1 MIRNYSRT
9 FYSGCLLA
17 ALLSAGLLPG
27 TAHAQTALEV
37 ERPAPATYHNAV
49 RLDVGGIFARNM
61 AYNLLN
67 SNPQFLLPLLFG
79 YERQLAPRLSGN
91 AEVLLNGGQPDERMA
106 GLALQGRYYFYQGRK
121 TGLNGFYAA
130 PTLSYRAVRQLHYYR
145 SSPERRKLGGA
156 GVLLGA
162 QVPLG
167 SRLVLDVSG
176 GAMSWG
182 RLDQQSADEAASS
195 SYYYDNETFYERNKV
210 VFDGRLSLGY
220 RF

>member
-1 MIRNYSRT
+1 MIRTCFSRAK
-9 FYSGCLLA
+9 YLAVLLPF
-17 ALLSAGLLPG
+17 AGLCQSQ
-27 TAHAQTALEV
+27 AHAQTIPGLVQTAHSEF
-37 ERPAPATYHNAV
+37 RNAV

-61 AYNLLN
+61 AYNILN
-67 SNPQFLLPLLFG
+67 SNPQFLLPLLVG

-130 PTLSYRAVRQLHYYR
+130 PTLSYRAVRQLHYY
-145 SSPERRKLGGA
+145 SISPERRKLGGA

-167 SRLVLDVSG
+167 SRLLLDASG
-176 GAMSWG
+176 GVMSWS
-182 RLDQQSADEAASS
+182 RLDQQSADEAASNL
-195 SYYYDNETFYERNKV
+195 YYRDSRTYYEREKV

>member
-1 MIRNYSRT
+1 MIHTCFSRA
-9 FYSGCLLA
+9 SRLA
-17 ALLSAGLLPG
+17 VLFPLAGLLSGP
-27 TAHAQTALEV
+27 AHAQTTPGLV
-37 ERPAPATYHNAV
+37 QPTRPEHHNAM

-67 SNPQFLLPLLFG
+67 ANPQFLLPLLLG

-91 AEVLLNGGQPDERMA
+91 AEVLLNGGQPGERMT

-130 PTLSYRAVRQLHYYR
+130 PTLSYRAVRQLHYYG
-145 SSPERRKLGGA
+145 SSPEHSKLGGA

-167 SRLVLDVSG
+167 SRLLLDVSG
-176 GAMSWG
+176 GVMSWN
-182 RLDQQSADEAASS
+182 RLDRQSADEVASP
-195 SYYYDNETFYERNKV
+195 YYHDNRTYYEREKA
-210 VFDGRLSLGY
+210 VFDGRISLGY

>member
-1 MIRNYSRT
+1 MIHTCFSRPRH
-9 FYSGCLLA
+9 L
-17 ALLSAGLLPG
+17 ALLLPLAGLLPG
-27 TAHAQTALEV
+27 HTQAQTAPGTGPAV
-37 ERPAPATYHNAV
+37 RPEYHNAV
-49 RLDVGGIFARNM
+49 RLDVGGIFTRNM
-61 AYNLLN
+61 AYNMLN

-106 GLALQGRYYFYQGRK
+106 GLALQGRYYFYQRRK

-130 PTLSYRAVRQLHYYR
+130 PTVSYRAVRQMNYYGI
-145 SSPERRKLGGA
+145 SPERRKLGGA
-156 GVLLGA
+156 GMLLGA

-167 SRLVLDVSG
+167 SRLLLDVSG
-176 GAMSWG
+176 GVMTWG
-182 RLDQQSADEAASS
+182 RLDRKPADNTPWDA
-195 SYYYDNETFYERNKV
+195 YNYDNQTYYERNKA